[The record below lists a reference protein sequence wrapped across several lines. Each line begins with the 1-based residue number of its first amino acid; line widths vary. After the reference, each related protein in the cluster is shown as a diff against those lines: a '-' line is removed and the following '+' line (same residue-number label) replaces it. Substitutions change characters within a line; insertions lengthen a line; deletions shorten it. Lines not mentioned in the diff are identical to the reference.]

1 MVQTKKQKVYAKTQ
15 IKTPVLKT
23 TKKFAP
29 CKKAQ
34 KRQSPIARFF
44 GSLKANPV
52 KLLVT
57 LTTTISASLVAFSLI
72 IGGVLESRQPTLAE
86 QYPNAYEFVLKSD
99 FGKPLTLP
107 LNENPIAVVLEGF
120 DVQARNQ
127 AAAAIEQLDQ
137 ISEAIDY
144 VILDR
149 DDAHITQKITI
160 DGGEFFDHSQT
171 SALGVT
177 YLRFNNHTG
186 EIQYPINIEIDRA
199 CTFLQDSSGQGILDH
214 VIKHEMLHTLG
225 FADMYQDEYQD
236 KTIMYYALSADRDVT
251 SFTELDELNIQR
263 LYDEQYIKVE
273 TPTHIAFYYLP
284 SKESFALTDEIIR

>member
-1 MVQTKKQKVYAKTQ
+1 MQQ
-15 IKTPVLKT
+15 IKNKKSH
-23 TKKFAP
+23 TKIQIKKAVIKSAKKLAP

-137 ISEAIDY
+137 LSEAIDY
-144 VILDR
+144 VILER
-149 DDAHITQKITI
+149 DDARITQKITI
-160 DGGEFFDHSQT
+160 NGEDFFDHSQT

-177 YLRFNNHTG
+177 HLRFNNYTG
-186 EIQYPINIEIDRA
+186 EIQYPISIGIDKA
-199 CTFLQDSSGQGILDH
+199 CTFLKDDNGKSILDH

-225 FADMYQDEYQD
+225 FADMYEQEYQD

-251 SFTELDELNIQR
+251 SFTELDALNIQR

-273 TPTHIAFYYLP
+273 TPTHITFYYLP
-284 SKESFALTDEIIR
+284 SKESFALTDEVVR